1 MADYIDISRDPG
13 EDPKANRHRADG
25 LPTEV
30 SDNEVAEAPAK
41 PRRRQ
46 ASTIVNM
53 KLAGATFGEI
63 AQVMEMDAVKVR
75 TIFETA
81 ISASGDKDVP
91 YDMLRAVANARLE
104 GLLKSVFTRARDIND
119 TEQLAFQRQALS
131 IIDRGIKLNGLDA
144 PTRLEVYSPTAQE
157 FTNVI
162 EMAAKALG
170 GDTGEADIFELEEA
184 PDGEEWSEE
193 DGDVQ

>member
-53 KLAGATFGEI
+53 KLAGATFG
-63 AQVMEMDAVKVR
+63 
-75 TIFETA
+75 
-81 ISASGDKDVP
+81 
-91 YDMLRAVANARLE
+91 
-104 GLLKSVFTRARDIND
+104 
-119 TEQLAFQRQALS
+119 
-131 IIDRGIKLNGLDA
+131 
-144 PTRLEVYSPTAQE
+144 
-157 FTNVI
+157 
-162 EMAAKALG
+162 
-170 GDTGEADIFELEEA
+170 
-184 PDGEEWSEE
+184 
-193 DGDVQ
+193 